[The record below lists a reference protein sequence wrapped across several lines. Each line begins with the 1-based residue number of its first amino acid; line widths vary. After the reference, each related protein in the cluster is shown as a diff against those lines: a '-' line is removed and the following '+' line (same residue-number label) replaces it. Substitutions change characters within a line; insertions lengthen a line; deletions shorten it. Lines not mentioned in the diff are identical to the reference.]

1 MKKLIYLCC
10 IVLIEVF
17 LYGCNDDIE
26 IIDTDVG
33 LNYKGENRVG
43 LSFIEKV
50 NEQNKEE
57 EIKQLLDSC
66 GGKLVMD
73 YVQYGVGFGEGF
85 HYLIPVQSEKS
96 GVIDACVIFP
106 VITDIAGNPQPE
118 ILLGIPRLVDR
129 GMFVKLPSVQKE
141 MRSVFFRKWKQ
152 RGLKVDSLL
161 CVSQDLSI
169 ENVGTKVKTQ
179 TAENENVVQASTEPL
194 EYRGH
199 IDYYI
204 EIYNGMESG
213 EDEPCANGISLEDRS
228 EIFRRHGKFLFEYAG
243 SVKYPEI
250 YVEME
255 FLDVTFFSFHYVER
269 KKVIQTFQNYMERC
283 RYDFKSVYGVSDVL
297 YVIDVYGSGGGG
309 STTNPGVGGGDP
321 VDPGDEGGG
330 SSGGSGGSGSGT
342 TTDPGTG
349 GGGEENLQVVLNVN
363 ITSVEL
369 MERYDIK
376 VEVMTRTPSGNVYP
390 SVAHVEVMMRR
401 EGMPRWQVIAEEPNR
416 NPFDCRR
423 TAISPGFFEVRAEVR
438 LPSGSVLFSNV
449 VRVEEKYPGIAKFK
463 DHAAVKS
470 RAVDL
475 WNKTVA
481 FATQNQ
487 NSRQVREYGSLIYL
501 NTATGEYSTGEDVL
515 GEEVTLDRDVTATVN
530 FVYPEHTPDPT
541 EANLLVV
548 GCIHSH
554 YPLTWAA
561 RGVER
566 EVGPSPEDFDCELPG
581 IVYDYEKVIL
591 AGDPVDIPENS
602 KRYYTYGKER
612 RATP

>member
-152 RGLKVDSLL
+152 CGLKVDSLL
-161 CVSQDLSI
+161 CVSQDLSMEEKDTREI
-169 ENVGTKVKTQ
+169 KDTLNVGGLR
-179 TAENENVVQASTEPL
+179 ALDPL
-194 EYRGH
+194 GEDYWGH
-199 IDYYI
+199 INYYI
-204 EIYNGMESG
+204 ELFCE
-213 EDEPCANGISLEDRS
+213 
-228 EIFRRHGKFLFEYAG
+228 EIDG
-243 SVKYPEI
+243 EI
-250 YVEME
+250 Y
-255 FLDVTFFSFHYVER
+255 
-269 KKVIQTFQNYMERC
+269 
-283 RYDFKSVYGVSDVL
+283 VYGVSLEERWRIFTLNGSRYLNYPKITRNPDVYVL
-297 YVIDVYGSGGGG
+297 MEKVDVCIFSNSLVKEDRFSQMLKIFMENCRSDFKSIYGVVEVDYVIYLGRGF
-309 STTNPGVGGGDP
+309 TGVGGGGASTHP
-321 VDPGDEGGG
+321 GGG
-330 SSGGSGGSGSGT
+330 GGGA

-349 GGGEENLQVVLNVN
+349 GGGEENLQVVLSVDVE
-363 ITSVEL
+363 SVEL
-369 MERYDIK
+369 MERYNIK

-390 SVAHVEVMMRR
+390 SVAHIEVMMRR
-401 EGMPRWQVIAEEPNR
+401 ERTSRWQVVAEEPNR

-515 GEEVTLDRDVTATVN
+515 GEIVTLDRDVTATVR
-530 FVYPEHTPDPT
+530 FDYKEHIPDPT
-541 EANLLVV
+541 ETNLLVV

-554 YPLTWAA
+554 YPLTWAKGGLV
-561 RGVER
+561 RN
-566 EVGPSPEDFDCELPG
+566 VGPSEKDHECELPG
-581 IVYDYEKVIL
+581 IVYDYADKIF
-591 AGDPVDIPENS
+591 ANDPVDMENNP
-602 KRYYTYGKER
+602 KKYYTYGKER

>member
-161 CVSQDLSI
+161 CVSQDLSMEEKDTREI
-169 ENVGTKVKTQ
+169 KDTLNVGGLR
-179 TAENENVVQASTEPL
+179 ALDPL
-194 EYRGH
+194 GEDYWGH
-199 IDYYI
+199 INYYI
-204 EIYNGMESG
+204 ELFCE
-213 EDEPCANGISLEDRS
+213 
-228 EIFRRHGKFLFEYAG
+228 EIDG
-243 SVKYPEI
+243 EI
-250 YVEME
+250 Y
-255 FLDVTFFSFHYVER
+255 
-269 KKVIQTFQNYMERC
+269 
-283 RYDFKSVYGVSDVL
+283 VYGVSLEERWRIFTLNGSRYLNYPKITRNPDVYVL
-297 YVIDVYGSGGGG
+297 MEKVDVCIFSNSLVKEDRFSQMLKIFMENCRSDFKSIYGVVEVDYVIYLGRGFTGVGGGG
-309 STTNPGVGGGDP
+309 SSTHPGGG
-321 VDPGDEGGG
+321 GGG
-330 SSGGSGGSGSGT
+330 A

-390 SVAHVEVMMRR
+390 SVAHIEVMMRR
-401 EGMPRWQVIAEEPNR
+401 ERTSRWQVVAEEPNR

-541 EANLLVV
+541 ETNLLVV

-554 YPLTWAA
+554 YPLTWAKGGLV
-561 RGVER
+561 RN
-566 EVGPSPEDFDCELPG
+566 VGPSEKDHECELPG
-581 IVYDYEKVIL
+581 IVYDYADKIF
-591 AGDPVDIPENS
+591 ANDPVDMENNP
-602 KRYYTYGKER
+602 KKYYTYGKER

>member
-1 MKKLIYLCC
+1 
-10 IVLIEVF
+10 
-17 LYGCNDDIE
+17 
-26 IIDTDVG
+26 
-33 LNYKGENRVG
+33 
-43 LSFIEKV
+43 
-50 NEQNKEE
+50 
-57 EIKQLLDSC
+57 
-66 GGKLVMD
+66 MD

-152 RGLKVDSLL
+152 CGLKVDSLL
-161 CVSQDLSI
+161 CVSQDLSMEEKDTREI
-169 ENVGTKVKTQ
+169 KDTLNVGGLC
-179 TAENENVVQASTEPL
+179 ALDPL
-194 EYRGH
+194 GEDYWGH
-199 IDYYI
+199 INYYI
-204 EIYNGMESG
+204 ELFCE
-213 EDEPCANGISLEDRS
+213 
-228 EIFRRHGKFLFEYAG
+228 EIDG
-243 SVKYPEI
+243 EI
-250 YVEME
+250 Y
-255 FLDVTFFSFHYVER
+255 
-269 KKVIQTFQNYMERC
+269 
-283 RYDFKSVYGVSDVL
+283 VYGVSLEERWRIFTLNGSRYLNYPKITRNPDVYVL
-297 YVIDVYGSGGGG
+297 MEKVDVCIFSNSLVKEDRFSQMLKIFMENCRSDFKSIYGVVEVDYVIYLGRGFTGVGGGG
-309 STTNPGVGGGDP
+309 SSTHPGGG
-321 VDPGDEGGG
+321 GGG
-330 SSGGSGGSGSGT
+330 A

-349 GGGEENLQVVLNVN
+349 GGGEENLQVVLSVDVE
-363 ITSVEL
+363 SVEL
-369 MERYDIK
+369 MERYNIK

-390 SVAHVEVMMRR
+390 SVAHIEVMMRR
-401 EGMPRWQVIAEEPNR
+401 ERTSRWQVVAEESNC
-416 NPFDCRR
+416 NPFRYIR

-449 VRVEEKYPGIAKFK
+449 VRVEEKYPRIAKFK

-481 FATQNQ
+481 FATANKET
-487 NSRQVREYGSLIYL
+487 RTVREYGSLIYL

-554 YPLTWAA
+554 YPLTWAV
-561 RGVER
+561 RGTSR